1 MLRLSQIRLKPGHSG
16 QELEEKI
23 RKLLNLKQTDPLEYR
38 IFKQSID
45 ARKKPEIYYTYTVDV
60 TIHQES
66 RVLSRLRKKKLKA
79 GQVEA
84 LEE

>member
-16 QELEEKI
+16 RELEEKI

-45 ARKKPEIYYTYTVDV
+45 ARK
-60 TIHQES
+60 S
-66 RVLSRLRKKKLKA
+66 RRSITRIRWM
-79 GQVEA
+79 
-84 LEE
+84 